1 MKLSK
6 KEFEEEFI
14 KNNKELEEL
23 YEPND
28 DFGGDK
34 PKANGHIEITTS
46 TTKSFD
52 DKSDYEEDLPID
64 SDKYGANTKNRY
76 KDINIPFG
84 ANMGN
89 PYVKEMVELDEAGR
103 ERMLKMIRELLQNKS
118 NDRDIVDRSDNS
130 DINDNNIPDID
141 EINEETVITS
151 LNSFADALIDKK
163 DALEGV
169 DMGVVLNSLFERLK
183 NGGVNFTKIP
193 SNIKNNIKRNL

>member
-103 ERMLKMIRELLQNKS
+103 ERMLKMIRELL
-118 NDRDIVDRSDNS
+118 
-130 DINDNNIPDID
+130 DID